1 MALIEKEA
9 TVTEPVTGT
18 MKAAVVHGFDAPLID
33 RREADPD
40 PRAR

>member
-18 MKAAVVHGFDAPLID
+18 MKAAVVHGFDAAADD
-33 RREADPD
+33 RREAHPD
-40 PRAR
+40 PGSR